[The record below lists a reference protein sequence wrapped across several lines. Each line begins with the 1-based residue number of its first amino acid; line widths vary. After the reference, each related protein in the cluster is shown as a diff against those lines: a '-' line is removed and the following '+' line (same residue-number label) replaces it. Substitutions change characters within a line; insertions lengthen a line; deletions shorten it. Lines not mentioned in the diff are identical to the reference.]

1 MERNADSDRTLD
13 SIEQMDAGEPAN
25 PISAKVSG
33 LSEPGSGFKP
43 GLGEAR
49 DANEEDE
56 GPPAR
61 TTQMPR

>member
-1 MERNADSDRTLD
+1 MERNADTDRTLD
-13 SIEQMDAGEPAN
+13 SVEQMDAGEPVN
-25 PISAKVSG
+25 PITEDSE
-33 LSEPGSGFKP
+33 LSEPGSGFQP